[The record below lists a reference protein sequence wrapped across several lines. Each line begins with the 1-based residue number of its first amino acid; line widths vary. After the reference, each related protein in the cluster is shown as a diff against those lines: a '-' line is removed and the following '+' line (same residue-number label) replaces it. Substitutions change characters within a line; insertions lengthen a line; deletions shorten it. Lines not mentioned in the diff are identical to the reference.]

1 MEISPPQCPSFPFIP
16 LIPKQAL
23 TGHANIVG
31 LMLIFLHQILLKK
44 NKGSKPGEA
53 AVEDAATEN
62 DATEEQEPTSDSIK
76 DEL

>member
-1 MEISPPQCPSFPFIP
+1 
-16 LIPKQAL
+16 
-23 TGHANIVG
+23 
-31 LMLIFLHQILLKK
+31 MLIFLHQILLKK

-53 AVEDAATEN
+53 VVEDAATEN